1 MTRTILLIDMNAFF
15 ASVEQAMNPALR
27 GKPIIVCGRGR
38 TVVTTASYEAR
49 VFGVKTGMNLY
60 QAKQACP
67 QVIAVEGDMSRYI
80 DASHN
85 IQRIARE
92 FTDQVEMFSI
102 DECFLDVSKTCRNE
116 VDPQN
121 IARAIKHT
129 IREKLGVTCSIGI
142 GPNKVVAKIA
152 SKMQK
157 PDGLIEIREKDIPVL
172 FALMAVQ
179 KLQGVGVGRHIS
191 EKLMSMGITTAGQLG
206 NTPLEKL
213 MHHFGIMGYRLKRI
227 GEGKDDSPVDSSG
240 GNELIKSVGHSH
252 TFPRDTRDISII
264 RSYMMMLTEK
274 VGLRLR
280 EYGLMGKTVYCTIR
294 FGDFTSWGA
303 QQGLK
308 EHIRQN
314 REIFFV
320 AEQILARAFPLSK
333 AVRLVGL
340 SISDLKPRDTQQFL
354 LKEMEK
360 DTTLA
365 EAVDDINKKYGVF
378 TIKASS
384 VILSEKFGIRPSCGM
399 VSKQALKIKV

>member
-129 IREKLGVTCSIGI
+129 IREKL
-142 GPNKVVAKIA
+142 
-152 SKMQK
+152 
-157 PDGLIEIREKDIPVL
+157 
-172 FALMAVQ
+172 
-179 KLQGVGVGRHIS
+179 
-191 EKLMSMGITTAGQLG
+191 
-206 NTPLEKL
+206 
-213 MHHFGIMGYRLKRI
+213 
-227 GEGKDDSPVDSSG
+227 
-240 GNELIKSVGHSH
+240 
-252 TFPRDTRDISII
+252 
-264 RSYMMMLTEK
+264 
-274 VGLRLR
+274 
-280 EYGLMGKTVYCTIR
+280 
-294 FGDFTSWGA
+294 
-303 QQGLK
+303 
-308 EHIRQN
+308 
-314 REIFFV
+314 
-320 AEQILARAFPLSK
+320 
-333 AVRLVGL
+333 
-340 SISDLKPRDTQQFL
+340 
-354 LKEMEK
+354 
-360 DTTLA
+360 
-365 EAVDDINKKYGVF
+365 
-378 TIKASS
+378 
-384 VILSEKFGIRPSCGM
+384 
-399 VSKQALKIKV
+399 